1 MDLQKLSD
9 PATPPGEIRRAYS
22 LLSMQ
27 QGEEMTKTM
36 RLIASNPNTPKD
48 VLGALLWEFFQ
59 DVMANPAVALLQ
71 LEQPN
76 WLGEAL
82 EGIKHKKPYTLPEP
96 MRQQLQR
103 IRDPQTQRSDIH
115 SLLIPWSL
123 MDTHQIPPVMDAFGF
138 ALMKR
143 PDFVLAD
150 LEGVNGLRCLLAIGR
165 RIDARRLTSDQG
177 WQPSIGDRGWNPFC
191 LMQYEPSLDEIG
203 AALQML
209 LKCSHRKKGAWE
221 KELAN
226 VSRSVCALLG
236 YTVLTRYSQGI
247 SLFGR
252 AAIDVGSRAVLG
264 MRVLKGDVGPSRAPY
279 GAVLQPQDI
288 QGVGTVVAWL
298 YETFPFLPKP
308 NDSVCRLGEHDKLG
322 RAALL
327 EGLRKKLGCAD
338 QSTLAQHPLLQKLP
352 KQLHLAYFQ
361 SVEPPTPAELER
373 EKIQLAARFSRF
385 KSFSG
390 QRLLNLG
397 FRLQDGNWWIEFG
410 DRPQG
415 RSRVSLVPVV
425 HTVLLVDRLGR
436 LSQNPTFEELDA
448 LLYELRAR

>member
-1 MDLQKLSD
+1 MDLQNLSN
-9 PATPPGEIRRAYS
+9 PATPPGEIRRAYKA
-22 LLSMQ
+22 LSNER
-27 QGEEMTKTM
+27 GEEAKK
-36 RLIASNPNTPKD
+36 LLEVIASNPNTPVD
-48 VLGALLWEFFQ
+48 VLGALLWEYFQ
-59 DVMANPAVALLQ
+59 AVMHNPASALHQ
-71 LEQPN
+71 LERPE
-76 WLGEAL
+76 WLGGAL
-82 EGIKHKKPYTLPEP
+82 EAIKHKKPYTLPEA
-96 MRQQLQR
+96 MRQQLKR
-103 IRDPQTQRSDIH
+103 IQDPQTQASDIPL
-115 SLLIPWSL
+115 LLIPWSL
-123 MDTHQIPPVMDAFGF
+123 MGTHQIPPVMDAFGY
-138 ALMKR
+138 ALMQR
-143 PDFVLAD
+143 PDFVLTD
-150 LEGVNGLRCLLAIGR
+150 LEGPNGLRCLLAIGR

-177 WQPSIGDRGWNPFC
+177 WQPTIGDREWNPFC
-191 LMQYEPSLDEIG
+191 QMRHQPSLNEIS

-209 LKCSHRKKGAWE
+209 LKHSRRKKDAWE
-221 KELAN
+221 KEAAN
-226 VSRSVCALLG
+226 VRRSACALLG
-236 YTVLTRYSQGI
+236 YAVLTRCTQGI

-264 MRVLKGDVGPSRAPY
+264 MHVLKGNVGMARGGY
-279 GAVLQPQDI
+279 GAFLQPTDI
-288 QGVGTVVAWL
+288 QGAGMVVAWL

-338 QSTLAQHPLLQKLP
+338 LSALAQHSVFQRLP
-352 KQLHLAYFQ
+352 KELHAAYFR
-361 SVEPPTPAELER
+361 SIEPPAPAVLER

-397 FRLQDGNWWIEFG
+397 FRLQDGSWWIEFG

-415 RSRVSLVPVV
+415 RSKVSLVPVV